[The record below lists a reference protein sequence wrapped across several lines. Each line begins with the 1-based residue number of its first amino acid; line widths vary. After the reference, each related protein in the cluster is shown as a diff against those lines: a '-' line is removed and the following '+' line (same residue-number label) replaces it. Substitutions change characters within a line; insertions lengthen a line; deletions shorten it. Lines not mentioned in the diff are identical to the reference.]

1 MHVDPVLY
9 HEASHSCQSLWLHRV
24 LGDFDR
30 GIAVLADRCGRGMDL
45 EKSSQKLIN
54 LEKAFCDGVKR
65 LNTGVFR

>member
-9 HEASHSCQSLWLHRV
+9 HETSHSFQSLWLDGV
-24 LGDFDR
+24 LRDVDR
-30 GIAVLADRCGRGMDL
+30 GIAVLADRCGSGMDL